1 MPDASVS
8 NAVINRI
15 LDESEAAFEAVGP
28 PSLSLAIGAER
39 AIVAERAWGMSDVD
53 QHVATTPATAYLLA
67 SVTKPITATA
77 IALLAINH
85 GVSLHD
91 PISSL
96 LGYQL
101 RQVCTGPEPTLADI
115 LGHRAGIGRYCRF
128 FYDDE
133 PARPAA
139 EFSVTAEDHIVVT
152 TPPGEY
158 YEYSNIGY
166 GVLDEVI
173 AVVSGMST
181 GEFLQREIFDVLE
194 MHSASIGPR
203 YTGTAAAHAERYGTN
218 GTPYPTYD
226 VEHRGASLA
235 WATTSDVVRFGL
247 AHCVGGTFGDL
258 EEIRN
263 QQVPASTGAQVGHS
277 WRISSPGGIRLLRH
291 SGGMGGVS
299 AMILVCP
306 TPGFVVATAVN
317 ESYSPLAQQAAYSAM
332 SRLLSD
338 ATGHDVD
345 ALPAT
350 EEPASTTSVSVQPG
364 HWGGE
369 SVVGGNHHAIEVQIT
384 SAEEVLVGRGSDL
397 RSAIPRPLDG
407 HDLRLAVDWSL
418 TGIDERATNGTCL
431 DLVQTADGY
440 AGRIAITDLAGAGL
454 CKAGTDGGQREWREA
469 SYVTYPIVLKCLIR
483 EVS

>member
-1 MPDASVS
+1 MPDA
-8 NAVINRI
+8 AVPDAVLGRI
-15 LDESEAAFEAVGP
+15 LDESEAAFEAIAP
-28 PSLSLAIGAER
+28 PSLSLAIGAGGT
-39 AIVAERAWGMSDVD
+39 IVAERAWGMSDVD
-53 QHVATTPATAYLLA
+53 RNVAATPATAYLLA
-67 SVTKPITATA
+67 SVTKPMTATA
-77 IALLAINH
+77 IALLAIKH

-101 RQVCTGPEPTLADI
+101 RQVCTGPEPTLEDI
-115 LGHRAGIGRYCRF
+115 LRHRAGIGRYCRF

-139 EFSVTAEDHIVVT
+139 DFRVTAEDHIVVT
-152 TPPGEY
+152 TTPGEY

-173 AVVSGMST
+173 AVVSGIST
-181 GEFLQREIFDVLE
+181 GEFIQREIFDVLE

-203 YTGTAAAHAERYGTN
+203 YTGTAAAHAERYGTD
-218 GTPYPTYD
+218 GTPYPAYD

-235 WATTSDVVRFGL
+235 WGTTGDVVRFGL

-263 QQVPASTGAQVGHS
+263 QQVSPSRGPQVGHS
-277 WRISSPGGIRLLRH
+277 WRISSPGGIPLLRH
-291 SGGMGGVS
+291 SGGMGGVA

-306 TPGFVVATAVN
+306 TQGFVVATAVN
-317 ESYSPLAQQAAYSAM
+317 QSYSTLAREAAFSAM
-332 SRLLSD
+332 SRLLSN

-345 ALPAT
+345 ALPPD
-350 EEPASTTSVSVQPG
+350 EEPASTPPVSDQPG
-364 HWGGE
+364 RWIGE
-369 SVVGGNHHAIEVQIT
+369 SVIEGNHHAVEVQIT
-384 SAEEVLVGRGSDL
+384 TTGEVLVGRDSDL
-397 RSAIPRPLDG
+397 RLAVPRPTDG

-418 TGIDERATNGTCL
+418 AGTDDRATNATCL
-431 DLVQTADGY
+431 DLVHTAEGY

-454 CKAGTDGGQREWREA
+454 SESGGDGGQRERREA
-469 SYVTYPIVLKCLIR
+469 SYVTYPIVLTAMTR
-483 EVS
+483 